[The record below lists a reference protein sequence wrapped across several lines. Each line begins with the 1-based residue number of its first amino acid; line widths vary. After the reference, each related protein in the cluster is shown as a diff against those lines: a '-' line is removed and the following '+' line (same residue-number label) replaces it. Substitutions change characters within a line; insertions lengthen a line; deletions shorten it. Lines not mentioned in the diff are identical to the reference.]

1 MQCLFNPDFYKVNL
15 MFNRIFAGSILWLA
29 CSIAPAV
36 AHEYFTPGFTFVH
49 PWAEA
54 TAPGQLDAPVYFVL
68 DNVTRADT
76 VLRAATPAADSVELR
91 SGADA
96 QATSVDQLSV
106 PVGDSVAFTAGKAH
120 LVLRGLKAPLQWGRS
135 YLMMVEFEKAGKVL
149 VMVSVGAH

>member
-1 MQCLFNPDFYKVNL
+1 MLYVV
-15 MFNRIFAGSILWLA
+15 
-29 CSIAPAV
+29 CSIGPAA

-54 TAPGQLDAPVYFVL
+54 TAPGQNDAPIYFKL

-76 VLRAATPAADSVELR
+76 LLRAFTQVSDSVELR
-91 SGADA
+91 PSSDP
-96 QATSVDQLSV
+96 QAAAAGQLPV
-106 PVGDSVAFTAGKAH
+106 PMADSVAFASGQAH
-120 LVLRGLKAPLQWGRS
+120 LMLRGLKAPLQWGRS